1 MLIVLTVDHVVFTV
15 PEEIAAI
22 TYQNKKVIYDILFR
36 TTADT
41 LKLIAADPKHLGAEI
56 GFFAVLHSWGQAL
69 QFHPHLHCVVPGGGL
84 SQRDTILA
92 ALRPRSASRTLRAGK
107 PVPASSRHP

>member
-36 TTADT
+36 TTAET

-56 GFFAVLHSWGQAL
+56 GPRKIEGVNK
-69 QFHPHLHCVVPGGGL
+69 GL
-84 SQRDTILA
+84 DK
-92 ALRPRSASRTLRAGK
+92 ASRG
-107 PVPASSRHP
+107 